1 MGDIGFENLN
11 QLFRIETVNEGDI
24 YMSRF
29 ILEGI
34 HFPRKIG
41 RETFV
46 FDIFR
51 SKLTLFEVLKEF
63 FLIAHKEEKYL
74 HDVNFPHYVFTHK
87 YDYEIAHAEF
97 HPFGVT
103 YACDTLQIV
112 VSQQFNEIHS
122 VKASEERKFAI
133 RRPSWIIAAEKE
145 QTTEQKFQSLFSD
158 EESDTDSG
166 EE

>member
-1 MGDIGFENLN
+1 METILENLN
-11 QLFRIETVNEGDI
+11 HLFRIETVNEGVI

-51 SKLTLFEVLKEF
+51 SKLMLFEVLKEF
-63 FLIAHKEEKYL
+63 FSIAHKEEKYL
-74 HDVNFPHYVFTHK
+74 CHEKFPHYVFTHE
-87 YDYEIAHAEF
+87 YENEIGHVELY
-97 HPFGVT
+97 PQGVT
-103 YACDTLQIV
+103 TCTYNILQIV

-122 VKASEERKFAI
+122 VKASDDKKFAI
-133 RRPSWIIAAEKE
+133 RRPSWIISTERE
-145 QTTEQKFQSLFSD
+145 LTMEQKFQSLLSD
-158 EESDTDSG
+158 EEESAGDG
-166 EE
+166 E